1 MDGAAR
7 TTASGLRRA
16 GRCCW
21 AVPSSCRWR
30 RPRTVPPAPRWT
42 AWGRVAAT
50 GFYGEDD
57 GSGGPV
63 TLDGDVVTGQLG
75 VDAEWSRW
83 LTGVAVAVSE
93 GDGDFSTSGTCAA
106 PSRCGRVLESS
117 LTSVN
122 PYLRLDVNE
131 RISVCRLAGY
141 GWGDCTMTEGAAG
154 NQSETV
160 TRTDISMTM
169 GAAGACGALLT
180 APEANGFELA
190 LRTDAS
196 WMRMDSEAAAN
207 TVETQA
213 DASRVRLIWEGS
225 RAPRAGACRRP
236 AAPR

>member
-21 AVPSSCRWR
+21 AVPYQLSLAAAEDGS
-30 RPRTVPPAPRWT
+30 TGAAPRWT
-42 AWGRVAAT
+42 ACGRVAAT
-50 GFYGEDD
+50 GFNGEDD

-63 TLDGDVVTGQLG
+63 TLDGDVVTCTLG

-83 LTGVAVAVSE
+83 LTGVAVSVSE

-106 PSRCGRVLESS
+106 PSRCGGVLESS

-131 RISVCRLAGY
+131 RISVWGLAGY
-141 GWGDCTMTEGAAG
+141 GWGDFTMTEGAAG

-213 DASRVRLIWEGS
+213 DARRVRLIL
-225 RAPRAGACRRP
+225 
-236 AAPR
+236 